1 MVPVLV
7 GMVSSRYAGVGW
19 KQWYRFSDPVAKTLG
34 FTGEFRGEEACLSF
48 PPGSRFDA
56 RDLETF
62 CIIAS
67 GFLGVSVI
75 YR

>member
-34 FTGEFRGEEACLSF
+34 LQGSFGERRL
-48 PPGSRFDA
+48 
-56 RDLETF
+56 
-62 CIIAS
+62 
-67 GFLGVSVI
+67 V
-75 YR
+75 